1 MVAYTLAVVRLGNFR
16 TTTLRAWSEDEMRD
30 IVGRLARREEPDPKR
45 VQRRADTLL
54 PEERKG
60 GSDDPSAQAEEILAE
75 SDARTEDRDLPP
87 GKPVEHRHSEDTVEP
102 TD

>member
-1 MVAYTLAVVRLGNFR
+1 MGDKR
-16 TTTLRAWSEDEMRD
+16 DE
-30 IVGRLARREEPDPKR
+30 KR
-45 VQRRADTLL
+45 VQRRAEPLL

-75 SDARTEDRDLPP
+75 SDARTEDRVSPP

-102 TD
+102 AD